1 MYFFYFYYR
10 LNCCY
15 CDETSL
21 DNLTG
26 LANAEK
32 EEKTHKK
39 KKVNSSSS
47 NFVLVKKKKKRNMQ
61 NQLYTLKQLSN

>member
-1 MYFFYFYYR
+1 MYFFYSYFR

-47 NFVLVKKKKKRNMQ
+47 NFVLVKKKEKKYAEPVVYFEAAQ
-61 NQLYTLKQLSN
+61 